1 MNRSHLKIDIVSD
14 VVCPWCVIGYKKL
27 SEAMTQ
33 LNDEISFEV
42 NWKPYELHPEIP
54 NEGLDKKE
62 YYQMKFGES
71 LGSRDKFNFI
81 SEEGKKVGLEF
92 NFKKSKILPN
102 TLLAHRLLWL
112 CRSKDMQDVL
122 AEALFHAY
130 FTEGR
135 DIGNKNELIEISS
148 ENGLNKKEI
157 KEFFQ
162 TNIGHKE
169 VLREENRARE
179 MNIFSVPTYIFN
191 KKYLLVGGQE
201 SDTFKAYIKKVIEV
215 DSKNSKTSYAL
226 F

>member
-1 MNRSHLKIDIVSD
+1 MNRSQLKIDIVSD
-14 VVCPWCVIGYKKL
+14 VVCPWCAIGYKKL

-33 LNDEISFEV
+33 LDDEISFEV

-54 NEGLDKKE
+54 KEGFDKKE
-62 YYQMKFGES
+62 YYKIKFGES
-71 LGSRDKFNFI
+71 SGSNDKFNFI

-92 NFKKSKILPN
+92 NFKKSKNLPN
-102 TLLAHRLLWL
+102 TFLAHRLLWL

-130 FTEGR
+130 FTDGR
-135 DIGNKNELIEISS
+135 DVGNTDELIEISS
-148 ENGLNKKEI
+148 ENGLNREEI

-162 TNIGHKE
+162 TNIGHEE

-215 DSKNSKTSYAL
+215 ESKNSKTLNA
-226 F
+226 

>member
-1 MNRSHLKIDIVSD
+1 MNRSQLKIDIVSD
-14 VVCPWCVIGYKKL
+14 VVCPWCAIGYKKL

-33 LNDEISFEV
+33 LDDQISFEV

-54 NEGLDKKE
+54 KEGFDKKE
-62 YYQMKFGES
+62 YYKIKFGES
-71 LGSRDKFNFI
+71 SGSSDKFNII

-92 NFKKSKILPN
+92 NFKKSKNLPN
-102 TLLAHRLLWL
+102 TFLAHRLLWL

-122 AEALFHAY
+122 AEALFYAY
-130 FTEGR
+130 FTDGR
-135 DIGNKNELIEISS
+135 NVGNKDELIEISS
-148 ENGLNKKEI
+148 ENGLNREEI

-162 TNIGHKE
+162 TNIGHEE

-215 DSKNSKTSYAL
+215 ESKNSKTLNA
-226 F
+226 

>member
-1 MNRSHLKIDIVSD
+1 MNRSQLKIDIVSD
-14 VVCPWCVIGYKKL
+14 VVCPWCAIGYKKL

-33 LNDEISFEV
+33 LDDQISFEV

-54 NEGLDKKE
+54 KEGFDKKE
-62 YYQMKFGES
+62 YYKIKFGES
-71 LGSRDKFNFI
+71 SGSNDKFNFI

-92 NFKKSKILPN
+92 NFKKSKNLPN
-102 TLLAHRLLWL
+102 TFLAHRLLWL

-130 FTEGR
+130 FTDGR
-135 DIGNKNELIEISS
+135 DVGNTDELIEISS
-148 ENGLNKKEI
+148 ENGLNREEI

-162 TNIGHKE
+162 TNIGHEE

-201 SDTFKAYIKKVIEV
+201 SDTFEAYIKKVIEV
-215 DSKNSKTSYAL
+215 ESKNSQTLNA
-226 F
+226 

>member
-1 MNRSHLKIDIVSD
+1 MNRSQLKIDIVSD
-14 VVCPWCVIGYKKL
+14 VVCPWCAIGYKKL

-33 LNDEISFEV
+33 LDDQISFEV

-54 NEGLDKKE
+54 KEGFDKKE
-62 YYQMKFGES
+62 YYKIKFGES
-71 LGSRDKFNFI
+71 SGSNDKFNFI

-92 NFKKSKILPN
+92 NFKKSKNLPN
-102 TLLAHRLLWL
+102 TFLAHRLLWL

-130 FTEGR
+130 FTDGR
-135 DIGNKNELIEISS
+135 DVGNTDELIEISS
-148 ENGLNKKEI
+148 ENGLNREEV

-162 TNIGHKE
+162 TNIGHQE

-215 DSKNSKTSYAL
+215 ESKNSKTLNA
-226 F
+226 